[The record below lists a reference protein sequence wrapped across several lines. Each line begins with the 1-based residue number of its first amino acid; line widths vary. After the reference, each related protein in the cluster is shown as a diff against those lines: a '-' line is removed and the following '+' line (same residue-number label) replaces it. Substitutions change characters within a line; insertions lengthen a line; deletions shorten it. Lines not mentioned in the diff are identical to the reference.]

1 MSAVAV
7 ALAVARELH
16 VGRIAEEDDALDA
29 IVLGLVEEEA
39 LALATR
45 PVVRKV
51 VVEVTLAATIVV
63 VAIGS
68 VLDTDV
74 AGKAL
79 FGRTASQVAAPHR
92 KADALGLSVAYLTA
106 EKEFGYAI
114 TLAGPVLADDG
125 RCPAVGGCKAFH
137 GLIGHRRIDDTG
149 EDSLCLLDRDSGC
162 ELAQSIGEGG
172 RTGSTRVG
180 FGLEA
185 ALVLARS
192 CRLGDPSGIDAEL
205 WHTVGSNRYLEG
217 LFLVIDADGGGLDLQ
232 HIGSRLGD
240 LHVLRLTA
248 TDDGECG
255 CAFGLVGVGLHIHRK
270 GIGSCDSGVGA
281 ATSCRNPRFGT
292 GDGGHVRRLD
302 GELQRTSILTDRS
315 CGWADREDIIDHR
328 IVITAARGAH

>member
-1 MSAVAV
+1 MFPIAGFAQENLHIGEALAVECAIEFLRELGDFGIGPTGTLLVVSLPGILRLVDGRNVGDRIAPGNVLGSDLGHIAGKVVVAVGLEVGRMTAVAV

-45 PVVRKV
+45 PVVGEV

-68 VLDTDV
+68 VLDANV

-92 KADALGLSVAYLTA
+92 KTDALGLSVAYLTA
-106 EKEFGYAI
+106 EKEFGNAI
-114 TLAGPVLADDG
+114 ALAGPVLADDG
-125 RCPAVGGCKAFH
+125 RCPAIGGCKAFH

-185 ALVLARS
+185 TLVLARS
-192 CRLGDPSGIDAEL
+192 CSLGDPSGIND
-205 WHTVGSNRYLEG
+205 S
-217 LFLVIDADGGGLDLQ
+217 F
-232 HIGSRLGD
+232 
-240 LHVLRLTA
+240 TA
-248 TDDGECG
+248 FRFRT
-255 CAFGLVGVGLHIHRK
+255 AR
-270 GIGSCDSGVGA
+270 SG
-281 ATSCRNPRFGT
+281 
-292 GDGGHVRRLD
+292 
-302 GELQRTSILTDRS
+302 DRS
-315 CGWADREDIIDHR
+315 EHDPSVNRN
-328 IVITAARGAH
+328 